1 MDILFKKSPLTYTLL
16 RTITENEAHVIWIDN
31 FSKLYRT
38 RMIELDKHTLQSL
51 LWTGIA
57 VKRFAY
63 PAEVSD
69 AVMRDFAGL
78 IIPAVSSDP
87 FKHVQQLLLLLLDMT
102 QDKEGDFPRLL
113 SNSLMI
119 AWDVKTVP
127 LQPVV
132 AKMHSSLR
140 PAVLAGYDRMSN
152 FYPLGMSRENI
163 GSNEGLSKIM
173 RKIYIDAKMNLLT
186 CARYT
191 TLSVDVNIY
200 DRILK
205 VCRSTSI
212 SRSQSLT

>member
-1 MDILFKKSPLTYTLL
+1 M
-16 RTITENEAHVIWIDN
+16 
-31 FSKLYRT
+31 
-38 RMIELDKHTLQSL
+38 QSL

-191 TLSVDVNIY
+191 TLTVDVNIY

-205 VCRSTSI
+205 VCRSTST

>member
-1 MDILFKKSPLTYTLL
+1 
-16 RTITENEAHVIWIDN
+16 
-31 FSKLYRT
+31 
-38 RMIELDKHTLQSL
+38 MIAMDKHTLQSL
-51 LWTGIA
+51 LWTGLA

-69 AVMRDFAGL
+69 AVMRDPAGL
-78 IIPAVSSDP
+78 IIPAMATDP
-87 FKHVQQLLLLLLDMT
+87 FKYVQQLLSLLLQMT
-102 QDKEGDFPRLL
+102 QDKEGDYPRLL
-113 SNSLMI
+113 SNSLMLK
-119 AWDVKTVP
+119 WDAKTVP

-140 PAVLAGYDRMSN
+140 PAVLAGNDRMAN

-163 GSNEGLSKIM
+163 GSNVGLSRIM
-173 RKIYIDAKMNLLT
+173 RKIYIDSKMNELS

-205 VCRSTSI
+205 VCRSHIIHSI
-212 SRSQSLT
+212 THPLADAL